1 VARPFFALLVLLA
14 RALPRPV
21 LRHLSAACSSAVY
34 WLFPGVRA
42 GILSNALHI
51 LGPGSSRRERSRFA
65 RKVLRSFAAFLADL
79 VSPPRKLPAGALLP
93 ETSGKEHFHRAAERA
108 RGIIAVTLHMG
119 NYEVAGMELAS
130 FKGNT
135 AVVYNRERV
144 RFLERLRSRRR
155 REKLLD
161 EIVIEESPFF
171 AVAVLARLRE
181 GGIVLLA
188 ADQVDSREGDRFP
201 FLHGE
206 AIFSLWPARLSLAS
220 GAPLLPA
227 FNTLDAAGR
236 YRLSLEEPL
245 FPEEFAGPREMM
257 ARLVAVLAGQVAKHG
272 DQWLMI
278 RSFWT

>member
-1 VARPFFALLVLLA
+1 
-14 RALPRPV
+14 
-21 LRHLSAACSSAVY
+21 
-34 WLFPGVRA
+34 
-42 GILSNALHI
+42 
-51 LGPGSSRRERSRFA
+51 
-65 RKVLRSFAAFLADL
+65 
-79 VSPPRKLPAGALLP
+79 
-93 ETSGKEHFHRAAERA
+93 
-108 RGIIAVTLHMG
+108 
-119 NYEVAGMELAS
+119 MELAS

-155 REKLLD
+155 REKLL
-161 EIVIEESPFF
+161 EQIVIEGSPFF

-188 ADQVDSREGDRFP
+188 ADQVDAREGDRFP

-206 AIFSLWPARLSLAS
+206 AIFPCGPPGSPSRA

-236 YRLSLEEPL
+236 YCLSLEEPL

-257 ARLVAVLAGQVAKHG
+257 ARLVAVLAEQVAKHG
-272 DQWLMI
+272 DQWL
-278 RSFWT
+278 R